1 MFDESKHPRD
11 KIGRFTYGNGTGKTY
26 RQNTSYTDILAA
38 DAVNRQKIKRTES
51 HASGA
56 QSGALDSDNKD
67 FERALKHAEMMYE
80 TFRNIKSD
88 VPKIAQVT
96 GYTQEQI
103 QRIKNHLFFNE
114 YELSDGKHR
123 FYPDFNQAQSW
134 DRLRKG
140 IPLEHDLIMLEH
152 ELAEEALM
160 ANGMGYDEAHNKAN
174 RIANYQIAIK
184 EYKDAKTKKKRN

>member
-11 KIGRFTYGNGTGKTY
+11 GYGRFTYVNGAGKTY
-26 RQNTSYTDILAA
+26 RQNTNYADIIAA
-38 DAVNRQKIKRTES
+38 DAISRQKTRQTES
-51 HASGA
+51 YASGA

-67 FERALKHAEMMYE
+67 WVRASKHAAMMYE

-88 VPKIAQVT
+88 VPQIAQVT
-96 GYTQEQI
+96 GLTEEQI

-152 ELAEEALM
+152 ELAEESLM
-160 ANGMGYDEAHNKAN
+160 ANGMGYDEAHINAN
-174 RIANYQIAIK
+174 RTANYQEALK
-184 EYKDAKTKKKRN
+184 EYKNALVKKKRN